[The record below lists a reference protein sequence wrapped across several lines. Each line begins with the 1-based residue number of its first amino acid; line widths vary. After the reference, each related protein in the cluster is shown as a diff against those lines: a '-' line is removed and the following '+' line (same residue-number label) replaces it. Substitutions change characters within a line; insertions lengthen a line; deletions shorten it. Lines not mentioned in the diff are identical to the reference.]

1 MAALLDR
8 ILCALGSR
16 ELPEPVHATL
26 VPEKEGQPE
35 PAAKL
40 IPEPAKS
47 VEETKEAP
55 EARPEPEEA
64 PGSPNESFAETEA
77 VPEEAAEAPVAAAPE
92 EPEKHKRSNA
102 GTIEARGG
110 GLSAT
115 PARVGGRR
123 LQLRLEPRGVL
134 ALRRVLR
141 GRAIL
146 ERLVEVAPQGLGR
159 ERRPDGRPRGER
171 ACARRDG
178 RARFPRK
185 GRGRTRRARRA
196 RCGAAPRPGPRAR
209 P

>member
-1 MAALLDR
+1 MACATLASSRKGNMVCKMTATSASAARRDYTIARCPNMAALLDR

-77 VPEEAAEAPVAAAPE
+77 VPEEAAEAPVVAPELKREADAPPKSTTMRSFRKAAA
-92 EPEKHKRSNA
+92 KTTGLHGVIKKRS
-102 GTIEARGG
+102 TSRG
-110 GLSAT
+110 
-115 PARVGGRR
+115 
-123 LQLRLEPRGVL
+123 
-134 ALRRVLR
+134 
-141 GRAIL
+141 
-146 ERLVEVAPQGLGR
+146 PQ
-159 ERRPDGRPRGER
+159 
-171 ACARRDG
+171 
-178 RARFPRK
+178 
-185 GRGRTRRARRA
+185 
-196 RCGAAPRPGPRAR
+196 
-209 P
+209 